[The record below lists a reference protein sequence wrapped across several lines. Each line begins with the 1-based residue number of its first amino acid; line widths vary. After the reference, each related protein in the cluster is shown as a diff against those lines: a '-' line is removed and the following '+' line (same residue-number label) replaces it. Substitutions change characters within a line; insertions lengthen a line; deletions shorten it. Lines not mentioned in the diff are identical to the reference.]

1 MIPSLFFFFL
11 FPEWSVV
18 TSIFYLYILHEPYYY
33 YYYSTM
39 EDDHIRPKYNTNIIL
54 RLSYVSGPHKYE
66 DENPG
71 EQSKETITN
80 KFFSFSLYRKQKR

>member
-33 YYYSTM
+33 YYSTM
-39 EDDHIRPKYNTNIIL
+39 EDDHIRPKYIIQIYWGC
-54 RLSYVSGPHKYE
+54 YVSGPHKYE

-80 KFFSFSLYRKQKR
+80 KFFSFSI

>member
-18 TSIFYLYILHEPYYY
+18 TSIFYLYILHEPYY

-80 KFFSFSLYRKQKR
+80 KFFSFSI

>member
-1 MIPSLFFFFL
+1 
-11 FPEWSVV
+11 
-18 TSIFYLYILHEPYYY
+18 
-33 YYYSTM
+33 M

-71 EQSKETITN
+71 EQSKEKRNNYKQILQLLYIEN
-80 KFFSFSLYRKQKR
+80 KNDKK